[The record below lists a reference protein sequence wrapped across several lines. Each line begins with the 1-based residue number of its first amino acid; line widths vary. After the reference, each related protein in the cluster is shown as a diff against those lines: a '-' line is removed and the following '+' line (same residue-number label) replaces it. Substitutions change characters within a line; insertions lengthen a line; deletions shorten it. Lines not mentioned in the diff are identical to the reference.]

1 MINYLTHSKHLNYLK
16 KLNILTQ
23 RYWKLCLG
31 RDCGLNQQVNY
42 KMTMVDS
49 LKKY

>member
-1 MINYLTHSKHLNYLK
+1 LK

-31 RDCGLNQQVNY
+31 RDYGLNQQQNY
-42 KMTMVDS
+42 D
-49 LKKY
+49 